1 MKKRVYSLLLVV
13 AMLATMLVG
22 CGGDKS
28 GDGENA
34 VQTQGNSAN
43 QQGEAA
49 VEADG
54 GFQIDFQ
61 YEIPYEFTAEEQYIT
76 RNVTIHLYDNDR
88 NEVLRR
94 VLPQE
99 RATFSVE
106 NQELVYYELQ
116 EYDTSNTTLFELR
129 DTVLAGRDILSDYY
143 SIMDAQIEV
152 WKDPDASSTNERWVE
167 AYCLGEQTFLLEDV
181 AVHLNVASGNYY
193 LNRSGRNGDFMNEPV
208 IPYATLEDGSTEV
221 AYAITYRI
229 FGTYSCEGDLTSTQM
244 YKDYVMGVQAE
255 PINTVVLVDVYAE
268 EEEEEELPEAT
279 QEQRYSHVEVCVFE
293 DAPAVGMAIVEA
305 ATFVH
310 ADDKTQATVEATVMY
325 DGWEFIYR
333 FEGEESFGSYALSS
347 DDGSDAYLYNG
358 DKTAFVQIWGSGY
371 LYQETF
377 DSYMQKDLREFAS
390 SFASVNVDEYY
401 EEIKTDN
408 QIVVIAAAS
417 EIVDGVEYKG
427 YYKMLLDMN
436 IGMASNFRYLAEED
450 HYDEQE
456 AYDTTYSIEF
466 VKYSESLGA
475 QYID

>member
-13 AMLATMLVG
+13 AMLATILVG
-22 CGGDKS
+22 CGDKS
-28 GDGENA
+28 ANGENA
-34 VQTQGNSAN
+34 AQTQGNSAN
-43 QQGEAA
+43 QQGETT

-54 GFQIDFQ
+54 TFQIDFQ

-76 RNVTIHLYDNDR
+76 RIVNIYLYDNER
-88 NEVLRR
+88 NEVFRR

-106 NQELVYYELQ
+106 NQELVYYELW
-116 EYDTSNTTLFELR
+116 EYDTSGTTLFELR

-152 WKDPDASSTNERWVE
+152 WKDPDASHTSERWVE
-167 AYCLGEQTFLLEDV
+167 AYYLGEQTFLLEDV
-181 AVHLNVASGNYY
+181 TVHLNVTNGNYY
-193 LNRSGRNGDFMNEPV
+193 LNSSGRNGDFMNEPV
-208 IPYATLEDGSTEV
+208 IPYATLENGRTEV
-221 AYAITYRI
+221 ACAITYRI
-229 FGTYSCEGDLTSTQM
+229 FGTYTCDGDLTATQM

-255 PINTVVLVDVYAE
+255 PINTVVLVGE
-268 EEEEEELPEAT
+268 EEVEEEEELQETT
-279 QEQRYSHVEVCVFE
+279 QEQQYSSVEVCVFE
-293 DAPAVGMAIVEA
+293 DVSATGMAIVESA
-305 ATFVH
+305 AFIH

-333 FEGEESFGSYALSS
+333 FDGEESLGSYALSS
-347 DDGSDAYLYNG
+347 DNGSSAYLYNG
-358 DKTAFVQIWGSGY
+358 DKTALIQIWGTGY

-408 QIVVIAAAS
+408 QIIVIAAAS
-417 EIVDGVEYKG
+417 EMVDGVEYKG

-436 IGMASNFRYLAEED
+436 TGMASNFRYLAAED
-450 HYDEQE
+450 HYDEQV

-466 VKYSESLGA
+466 VDYSESLGA

>member
-22 CGGDKS
+22 CGSDKS

-54 GFQIDFQ
+54 TFQIDFA
-61 YEIPYEFTAEEQYIT
+61 YEIPYEFTADEQYIT
-76 RNVTIHLYDNDR
+76 RYVNIYLYDNDR
-88 NEVLRR
+88 NEVFSR

-99 RATFSVE
+99 RDTFSVE
-106 NQELVYYELQ
+106 NQELVYYELW

-129 DTVLAGRDILSDYY
+129 DTLLAGRDILSDYY

-152 WKDPDASSTNERWVE
+152 WKDPDAPHTSERWVE
-167 AYCLGEQTFLLEDV
+167 AFDMGEQTFLLEDMT
-181 AVHLNVASGNYY
+181 VHLNVERGNYY
-193 LNRSGRNGDFMNEPV
+193 LNSRGGSGDFMNEPV
-208 IPYATLEDGSTEV
+208 IPYATLEDGRTEV
-221 AYAITYRI
+221 ACAITYRI

-255 PINTVVLVDVYAE
+255 PINTVVLVGE
-268 EEEEEELPEAT
+268 EEVEEEEELAEAT

-293 DAPAVGMAIVEA
+293 DVPAVGMAIVEA
-305 ATFVH
+305 ATFIH
-310 ADDKTQATVEATVMY
+310 ADDETQATVEATVVY

-333 FEGEESFGSYALSS
+333 FDGEESFGSYALSS
-347 DDGSDAYLYNG
+347 DDGSNAYLYNG
-358 DKTAFVQIWGSGY
+358 DKTALVQIWGTGY

-390 SFASVNVDEYY
+390 SIASVNVDEYY

-408 QIVVIAAAS
+408 QIIVIAAAS
-417 EIVDGVEYKG
+417 EMVDGVEYKG
-427 YYKMLLDMN
+427 YYKMILDMDM
-436 IGMASNFRYLAEED
+436 GMASNFRYLAAED
-450 HYDEQE
+450 HYDEQV

-466 VKYSESLGA
+466 VKPSESLGA
-475 QYID
+475 QYVD